1 MKILVAVT
9 YYSPYVSGLTIYSE
23 RIAKAWAARG
33 HDVTVLTSWHDR
45 SLPREEIREGVKII
59 RCPIWL
65 RVSKG
70 AVMPSFWFYALTKMG
85 EYDVVNIHLPQF
97 DAAWVALTAKLSK
110 TFSVLTYHCDLV
122 MPSGF
127 INRVANNVVLW
138 MNRMAGKLADR
149 VVAYTEDYAAY
160 SFFLPEFK
168 SKQAIIQPPVELP
181 DVSDAAVKEFADEM
195 NPDGFGP
202 IIGMAC
208 RLAEDKGAE
217 ILLDAL
223 PAIVAKYPKA
233 CVYFAGPYDNVLG
246 ERPYYLRLKARFDE
260 MIAANHWRFL
270 GSLSPA
276 DMAKFYRM
284 IDVLTMPSLNR
295 TDSFG
300 LVQIEAMMNGK
311 PVVASNLPGIRV
323 SVTRH
328 EMGRICEIGSG
339 DDLAVKLLEV
349 LDEKKNYQE
358 KTTNAIRAYYSPDHV
373 AALYEDMLRGNGI
386 E

>member
-33 HDVTVLTSWHDR
+33 HEVTVLTSWHDR
-45 SLPREEIREGVKII
+45 SLPREEIRDGVKII

-65 RVSKG
+65 RISKG
-70 AVMPSFWFYALTKMG
+70 VVMPSFWFYALTKMG

-97 DAAWVALTAKLSK
+97 DAAWVALAAKFSK

-122 MPSGF
+122 MPPGW
-127 INRVANNVVLW
+127 INRLANNVVLW
-138 MNRMAGKLADR
+138 MNRMAGKLADQ

-168 SKQAIIQPPVELP
+168 AKLAIIQPPVELP
-181 DVSDAAVKEFADEM
+181 EVSEDEARKFKYDVNPKGFA
-195 NPDGFGP
+195 P

-223 PAIVAKYPKA
+223 PAIVEKYPNA

-260 MIAANHWRFL
+260 MIVADHWRFL
-270 GSLSPA
+270 GSLSPV

-300 LVQIEAMMNGK
+300 LVQIEAMMNAK

-328 EMGRICEIGSG
+328 GMGRICEIGSG
-339 DDLAVKLLEV
+339 EDLAAKLLEV
-349 LDEKKNYQE
+349 LDEKADYQA
-358 KTTNAIRAYYSPDHV
+358 KTEAIRAYYSPDHV
-373 AALYEDMLRGNGI
+373 AALYEEMLRENGI
-386 E
+386 K

>member
-9 YYSPYVSGLTIYSE
+9 YYSPYVSGLTIYAD

-33 HDVTVLTSWHDR
+33 HDVTVLTSRHDPK
-45 SLPREEIREGVKII
+45 LPKEEIVDGVKIV

-65 RVSKG
+65 RISKG
-70 AVMPSFWFYALTKMG
+70 VVMPSFWFYALTKMG
-85 EYDVVNIHLPQF
+85 EFDVVNIHLPQF
-97 DAAWVALTAKLSK
+97 DAAWVALMARVWK
-110 TFSVLTYHCDLV
+110 TFSILTYHCDLV
-122 MPSGF
+122 MPSGAV
-127 INRVANNVVLW
+127 NQLANKIVLW
-138 MNRMAGKLADR
+138 MNRIAGKLANQ

-168 SKQAIIQPPVELP
+168 DKQPIIQPPVELP
-181 DVSDAAVKEFADEM
+181 DVSDEEVSAFIESV
-195 NPDGFGP
+195 NPDGFEP

-223 PAIVAKYPKA
+223 PKIVEKYPKA
-233 CVYFAGPYDNVLG
+233 CVYFAGPFDNVLG
-246 ERPYYLRLKARFDE
+246 ERPYYERLKPRLDA

-270 GSLSPA
+270 GSLNPKN
-276 DMAKFYRM
+276 MAKFYRM

-328 EMGRICEIGSG
+328 EMGRICAIGDG
-339 DDLAVKLLEV
+339 DDLAKKLIEV
-349 LDEKKNYQE
+349 LDEKKDYSS
-358 KTTNAIRAYYSPDHV
+358 KTEAIRAYYRPDAV
-373 AALYEDMLRGNGI
+373 AAKYEDVFKANGI